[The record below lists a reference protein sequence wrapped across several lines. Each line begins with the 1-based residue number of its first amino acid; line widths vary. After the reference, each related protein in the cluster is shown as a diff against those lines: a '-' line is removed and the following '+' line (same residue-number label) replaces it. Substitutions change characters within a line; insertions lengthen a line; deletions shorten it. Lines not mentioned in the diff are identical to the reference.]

1 MSCGSNECTG
11 YAVAVGM
18 TGLSYGRPVL
28 VLRMNG
34 VCGVVACSIVCAWSS
49 FMVVSVVSK
58 VAPKEVASMSRVY
71 SSLSMR

>member
-34 VCGVVACSIVCAWSS
+34 NGDGGSAKLMTGGYACAVDQGFLGC
-49 FMVVSVVSK
+49 
-58 VAPKEVASMSRVY
+58 
-71 SSLSMR
+71 